1 MEMYCKHCG
10 VEIGDSKYCPECGAC
25 QTPFEPRNGRPYD
38 APGYPMDTG
47 NWGWFVLSFFIP
59 PLGFILWLAWTGVK
73 PLCSARCGWGCL
85 AGVLFWVFFV
95 PIASLMMLLALPDTY
110 DAVGMLL
117 R

>member
-1 MEMYCKHCG
+1 
-10 VEIGDSKYCPECGAC
+10 
-25 QTPFEPRNGRPYD
+25 
-38 APGYPMDTG
+38 MDTG

-59 PLGFILWLAWTGVK
+59 PLGFVLWLAWTGVK